1 MQKEVSFSFCDHL
14 YASGD
19 RGSWCAAPCS
29 LTGQQLAWLLL
40 LVSGSFCKFIVLS
53 PRES

>member
-19 RGSWCAAPCS
+19 LGSRCCAAPCS
-29 LTGQQLAWLLL
+29 LTGQPLAWLLL
-40 LVSGSFCKFIVLS
+40 FMLWVVFLNL
-53 PRES
+53 